1 MDASE
6 YAPLAI
12 VTSHEGKMKL
22 SVYREGMSPVKID
35 INKDRALL
43 LLQQIASGLSSL
55 GSLPQPKYEGL
66 VGRDVFTPYTGP
78 SDAVPWGLQGLI
90 DSTDDEE

>member
-1 MDASE
+1 MDAAE

-35 INKDRALL
+35 ISKDRALL
-43 LLQQIASGLSSL
+43 LLQQIASGLS
-55 GSLPQPKYEGL
+55 GIANGPHPKYEGL
-66 VGRDVFTPYTGP
+66 VGKDVFSPYMGP
-78 SDAVPWGLQGLI
+78 LDN
-90 DSTDDEE
+90 TENKE

>member
-35 INKDRALL
+35 ISKDRALL
-43 LLQQIASGLSSL
+43 LLQQIASGLSGISNV
-55 GSLPQPKYEGL
+55 PYPKYEGL
-66 VGRDVFTPYTGP
+66 VGKDVFSPYMGP
-78 SDAVPWGLQGLI
+78 I
-90 DSTDDEE
+90 DSTENKD